1 MKQLSQPPYP
11 MLKELSGF
19 LLPYKI
25 QMTIF
30 LVALLI
36 TSTCTIGM
44 GQGLK
49 HLIDEGLVAQSLD
62 YLNGAILICC
72 GLAVVMALA
81 TYTRFYMIS
90 WLGERVCAD
99 IRRAVFK
106 HVVGLHPGF
115 FETHGSG
122 TIVARLTTDTT
133 LLQSII
139 GSGLSLALRSSVTFI
154 GALIMLVVTDAKLA
168 LIVLVA
174 VPSLLIPVVILGRR
188 VRTLSRKS
196 QDSLADVGSYAGEII
211 REIKVVQSYTRE
223 THERVAFSHEVER
236 AFEIALGR
244 IRQRS
249 LLNGVVILAL
259 FAALSALIW
268 MGGGAVIDG
277 SMSAGDLGAFLFYA
291 VLIAMAVATLSEVF
305 GDLQRAA
312 GAADRLIE
320 LLHAQNMIRSGPLG
334 QNASIDLSSAKLAFR
349 RVTFNYDSSPSTPAI
364 QNFSL
369 IIEPGQ
375 VVAVVGPSGAGK
387 STLFDLI
394 QRFYDPGS
402 GEISIGGMSL
412 KDFKLDDLRQR
423 IGVVRQQLTIFS
435 GTVQHNIA
443 YGLPSASQNEIE
455 AAAKAAQAHGFIT
468 SLPNGYKT
476 DIGEQGGAL
485 SGGQCQRIAIARV
498 FLKDPDILLLD
509 EATSSLDAES
519 EHGITRALSK
529 LMKGRTTLIIAHRL
543 ATVMHADKIV
553 LVDNG
558 QMVGEGTHEQ
568 LISQSPLYRRLS
580 ALQFDKT
587 SMMNLD

>member
-25 QMTIF
+25 QMIIF
-30 LVALLI
+30 LIALLI

-72 GLAVVMALA
+72 GLAVLMAVA

-196 QDSLADVGSYAGEII
+196 QDSLADVGNYAGEII

-291 VLIAMAVATLSEVF
+291 LLIAMAVATLSEVF

-320 LLHAQNMIRSGPLG
+320 LLHAQNMIRSGPLS

-349 RVTFNYDSSPSTPAI
+349 RVTFNYDSSPSNPAI

-402 GEISIGGMSL
+402 GEIIIGGMSL

-443 YGLPSASQNEIE
+443 YGLPSASQEEIE
-455 AAAKAAQAHGFIT
+455 AAAKAAQAHDFIT

-519 EHGITRALSK
+519 EHGINRALSK

-558 QMVGEGTHEQ
+558 QMIGEGSHEQ

-587 SMMNLD
+587 SMTNLD

>member
-1 MKQLSQPPYP
+1 
-11 MLKELSGF
+11 
-19 LLPYKI
+19 
-25 QMTIF
+25 
-30 LVALLI
+30 
-36 TSTCTIGM
+36 M

-168 LIVLVA
+168 LIVLIA

-320 LLHAQNMIRSGPLG
+320 LLHAQNMIRSGPLS
-334 QNASIDLSSAKLAFR
+334 QNAGIDLSSAKLAFR

-402 GEISIGGMSL
+402 GEIIIGGMSL

-558 QMVGEGTHEQ
+558 QMIGEGTHEQ

>member
-168 LIVLVA
+168 LIVLIA

-211 REIKVVQSYTRE
+211 REIKVVQSFTRE
-223 THERVAFSHEVER
+223 AHERVAFTHEVER

-291 VLIAMAVATLSEVF
+291 MLIAMAVATLSEVF

-320 LLHAQNMIRSGPLG
+320 LLHAQNMIRSGPLS
-334 QNASIDLSSAKLAFR
+334 QNAGIDLSSAKLAFR

-364 QNFSL
+364 QKFSL

-402 GEISIGGMSL
+402 GEIIIGGMSL

-443 YGLPSASQNEIE
+443 YGLPSANQNEIE
-455 AAAKAAQAHGFIT
+455 AAAKAAQAHDFIT

-558 QMVGEGTHEQ
+558 QMIGEGTHEQ

>member
-30 LVALLI
+30 LIALLI

-320 LLHAQNMIRSGPLG
+320 LLHAQNMIRSGPLS
-334 QNASIDLSSAKLAFR
+334 QNAGIDLSSAKLAFR

-443 YGLPSASQNEIE
+443 YGLPSANQNEIE
-455 AAAKAAQAHGFIT
+455 AAAKAAQAHDFIT

-476 DIGEQGGAL
+476 DIGEQGSAL
-485 SGGQCQRIAIARV
+485 SGGQCQRLAIARV

-558 QMVGEGTHEQ
+558 QMIGEGTHEQ
-568 LISQSPLYRRLS
+568 LISQSPLYQRLS

-587 SMMNLD
+587 SMTNLD

>member
-1 MKQLSQPPYP
+1 
-11 MLKELSGF
+11 
-19 LLPYKI
+19 
-25 QMTIF
+25 
-30 LVALLI
+30 
-36 TSTCTIGM
+36 M
-44 GQGLK
+44 G
-49 HLIDEGLVAQSLD
+49 
-62 YLNGAILICC
+62 
-72 GLAVVMALA
+72 
-81 TYTRFYMIS
+81 
-90 WLGERVCAD
+90 
-99 IRRAVFK
+99 
-106 HVVGLHPGF
+106 
-115 FETHGSG
+115 
-122 TIVARLTTDTT
+122 
-133 LLQSII
+133 
-139 GSGLSLALRSSVTFI
+139 
-154 GALIMLVVTDAKLA
+154 
-168 LIVLVA
+168 
-174 VPSLLIPVVILGRR
+174 
-188 VRTLSRKS
+188 
-196 QDSLADVGSYAGEII
+196 
-211 REIKVVQSYTRE
+211 
-223 THERVAFSHEVER
+223 
-236 AFEIALGR
+236 
-244 IRQRS
+244 
-249 LLNGVVILAL
+249 
-259 FAALSALIW
+259 
-268 MGGGAVIDG
+268 
-277 SMSAGDLGAFLFYA
+277 
-291 VLIAMAVATLSEVF
+291 VATLSEVF

-320 LLHAQNMIRSGPLG
+320 LLHAQNMINSGPLSQDAG
-334 QNASIDLSSAKLAFR
+334 IDFSSAKLAFR

-369 IIEPGQ
+369 VIEPGQ
-375 VVAVVGPSGAGK
+375 VVAIVGPSGAGK

-402 GEISIGGMSL
+402 GEIIIGGMSL

-558 QMVGEGTHEQ
+558 QMIGEGTHEQ

>member
-1 MKQLSQPPYP
+1 

-30 LVALLI
+30 LFALLI

-49 HLIDEGLVAQSLD
+49 YLIDEGLVAQSLD
-62 YLNGAILICC
+62 YLNGAILICS

-115 FETHGSG
+115 FETHDSG
-122 TIVARLTTDTT
+122 TIAARLTTDTT

-312 GAADRLIE
+312 GAADRLVE
-320 LLHAQNMIRSGPLG
+320 LLHAQNMIRSGPLS
-334 QNASIDLSSAKLAFR
+334 QNASTDLSSAKLAFR

-402 GEISIGGMSL
+402 GEIIIGGMSL

-443 YGLPSASQNEIE
+443 YGLPSASQEEIE
-455 AAAKAAQAHGFIT
+455 AAAKAAQAHDFIT

-558 QMVGEGTHEQ
+558 QMIGEGTHEQ

-587 SMMNLD
+587 SMTNLN

>member
-334 QNASIDLSSAKLAFR
+334 QNAGIDLSSAKLAFR

>member
-25 QMTIF
+25 QMIIF
-30 LVALLI
+30 LIALLI

-72 GLAVVMALA
+72 GLAVLMAVA

-196 QDSLADVGSYAGEII
+196 QDSLADVGNYAGEII

-291 VLIAMAVATLSEVF
+291 LLIAMAVATLSEVF

-320 LLHAQNMIRSGPLG
+320 LLHAQNMIRSGPLS

-349 RVTFNYDSSPSTPAI
+349 RVTFNYDSSPSNPAI

-402 GEISIGGMSL
+402 GEIIIGGMSL

-443 YGLPSASQNEIE
+443 YGLPSASQEEIE
-455 AAAKAAQAHGFIT
+455 AAAKAAQAHDFIT

-519 EHGITRALSK
+519 EHGINRALSK

-558 QMVGEGTHEQ
+558 QMIGEGTHEQ

-587 SMMNLD
+587 SMTNLD

>member
-1 MKQLSQPPYP
+1 

-25 QMTIF
+25 QLAIF

-72 GLAVVMALA
+72 GLAVLMALA

-320 LLHAQNMIRSGPLG
+320 LLHAQNMIRSGPLS
-334 QNASIDLSSAKLAFR
+334 QNAGIDLSSAKLAFR

-443 YGLPSASQNEIE
+443 YGLPSANQNEIE
-455 AAAKAAQAHGFIT
+455 AAAKAAQAHDFIT

-558 QMVGEGTHEQ
+558 QMIGEGTHEQ

>member
-320 LLHAQNMIRSGPLG
+320 LLHAQNMIRSGPLS
-334 QNASIDLSSAKLAFR
+334 QNAGIDLRSAKLAFR

-558 QMVGEGTHEQ
+558 QMIGEGTHEQ
-568 LISQSPLYRRLS
+568 LISQSPLYQRLS

-587 SMMNLD
+587 LMTNLD

>member
-211 REIKVVQSYTRE
+211 REIKVVQSFTRE
-223 THERVAFSHEVER
+223 AHERVAFTHEVER

-291 VLIAMAVATLSEVF
+291 MLIAMAVATLSEVF

-320 LLHAQNMIRSGPLG
+320 LLHAQNMIRSGPLS
-334 QNASIDLSSAKLAFR
+334 QNAGIDLSSAKLAFR

-402 GEISIGGMSL
+402 GEIIIGGMSL

-443 YGLPSASQNEIE
+443 YGLPSANQNEIE
-455 AAAKAAQAHGFIT
+455 AAAKAAQAHDFIT

>member
-1 MKQLSQPPYP
+1 

-320 LLHAQNMIRSGPLG
+320 LLHAQNMIRSGPLS
-334 QNASIDLSSAKLAFR
+334 QNAGIDLSSAKLAFR

-558 QMVGEGTHEQ
+558 QMIGEGTHEQ

>member
-72 GLAVVMALA
+72 GLAVVMAVA

-196 QDSLADVGSYAGEII
+196 QDSLADVGNYAGEII

-320 LLHAQNMIRSGPLG
+320 LLHAQNMIRSGPSS
-334 QNASIDLSSAKLAFR
+334 QNAGIDLSSAKLAFR

-402 GEISIGGMSL
+402 GEIIIGGMSL

-455 AAAKAAQAHGFIT
+455 AAAKAAQAHDFIT

-553 LVDNG
+553 LVDKG
-558 QMVGEGTHEQ
+558 QMIGEGTHEQ

>member
-1 MKQLSQPPYP
+1 

-25 QMTIF
+25 QMIIF
-30 LVALLI
+30 LIALLI

-72 GLAVVMALA
+72 GLAVLMAVA

-196 QDSLADVGSYAGEII
+196 QDSLADVGNYAGEII

-291 VLIAMAVATLSEVF
+291 LLIAMAVATLSEVF

-320 LLHAQNMIRSGPLG
+320 LLHAQNMIRSGPLS

-349 RVTFNYDSSPSTPAI
+349 RVTFNYDSSPSNPAI

-402 GEISIGGMSL
+402 GEIIIGGMSL

-443 YGLPSASQNEIE
+443 YGLPSASQEEIE
-455 AAAKAAQAHGFIT
+455 AAAKAAQAHDFIT

-519 EHGITRALSK
+519 EHGINRALSK

-558 QMVGEGTHEQ
+558 QMIGEGTHEQ

-587 SMMNLD
+587 SMTNLD

>member
-1 MKQLSQPPYP
+1 
-11 MLKELSGF
+11 
-19 LLPYKI
+19 
-25 QMTIF
+25 
-30 LVALLI
+30 
-36 TSTCTIGM
+36 M

-72 GLAVVMALA
+72 GLAVLMALA

-168 LIVLVA
+168 LIVLIA

-320 LLHAQNMIRSGPLG
+320 LLHAQNMINSGPLSQDAG
-334 QNASIDLSSAKLAFR
+334 IDFSSAKLAFR

-369 IIEPGQ
+369 VIEPGQ
-375 VVAVVGPSGAGK
+375 VVAIVGPSGAGK

-402 GEISIGGMSL
+402 GEIIIGGMSL

-443 YGLPSASQNEIE
+443 YGLPSANQNEIE
-455 AAAKAAQAHGFIT
+455 AAAKAAQAHDFIT

-476 DIGEQGGAL
+476 DIGEQGSAL
-485 SGGQCQRIAIARV
+485 SGGQCQRLAIARV

-558 QMVGEGTHEQ
+558 QMIGEGTHEQ
-568 LISQSPLYRRLS
+568 LISQSPLYQRLS

-587 SMMNLD
+587 SMTNLD

>member
-1 MKQLSQPPYP
+1 
-11 MLKELSGF
+11 
-19 LLPYKI
+19 
-25 QMTIF
+25 
-30 LVALLI
+30 
-36 TSTCTIGM
+36 M

-320 LLHAQNMIRSGPLG
+320 LLHAQNMIRSGPLS
-334 QNASIDLSSAKLAFR
+334 QNAGIDLSSAKLAFR

-558 QMVGEGTHEQ
+558 QMIGEGTHEQ
-568 LISQSPLYRRLS
+568 LISQNPLYRRLS

>member
-1 MKQLSQPPYP
+1 MKQPSQTPYP

-30 LVALLI
+30 LFALLI

-49 HLIDEGLVAQSLD
+49 YLIDEGLVAQSLD
-62 YLNGAILICC
+62 YLNGAILICS

-115 FETHGSG
+115 FETHDSG
-122 TIVARLTTDTT
+122 TIAARLTTDTT

-291 VLIAMAVATLSEVF
+291 ALIAMAVATLSEVF

-312 GAADRLIE
+312 GAADRLVE
-320 LLHAQNMIRSGPLG
+320 LLHAQNMIRSGPLS
-334 QNASIDLSSAKLAFR
+334 QNASTDLSSAKLAFR

-402 GEISIGGMSL
+402 GEIIIGGMSL

-443 YGLPSASQNEIE
+443 YGLPSASQEEIE
-455 AAAKAAQAHGFIT
+455 AAAKAAQAHDFIT

-558 QMVGEGTHEQ
+558 QMIGEGTHEQ

-587 SMMNLD
+587 SMTNLN

>member
-1 MKQLSQPPYP
+1 

-25 QMTIF
+25 QMIIF
-30 LVALLI
+30 LIALLI

-62 YLNGAILICC
+62 YLNGAILVCC
-72 GLAVVMALA
+72 GLAVLMAVA

-196 QDSLADVGSYAGEII
+196 QDSLADVGNYAGEII

-291 VLIAMAVATLSEVF
+291 LLIAMAVATLSEVF

-320 LLHAQNMIRSGPLG
+320 LLHAQNMIRSGPLS

-349 RVTFNYDSSPSTPAI
+349 RVTFNYDSSPSNPAI
-364 QNFSL
+364 ENFSL

-402 GEISIGGMSL
+402 GEIIIGGMSL

-443 YGLPSASQNEIE
+443 YGLPSASQEEIE
-455 AAAKAAQAHGFIT
+455 AAAKAAQAHDFIT

-519 EHGITRALSK
+519 EHGINRALSK

-558 QMVGEGTHEQ
+558 QMIGEGTHEQ

-587 SMMNLD
+587 SMTNLD

>member
-1 MKQLSQPPYP
+1 
-11 MLKELSGF
+11 
-19 LLPYKI
+19 
-25 QMTIF
+25 
-30 LVALLI
+30 
-36 TSTCTIGM
+36 M

-320 LLHAQNMIRSGPLG
+320 LLHAQNMIRSGPLS
-334 QNASIDLSSAKLAFR
+334 QNAGIDLRSAKLAFR

-402 GEISIGGMSL
+402 GEIIIGGMSL

-558 QMVGEGTHEQ
+558 QMIGEGTHEQ

>member
-1 MKQLSQPPYP
+1 

-19 LLPYKI
+19 LQPYKTQI
-25 QMTIF
+25 TIF
-30 LVALLI
+30 LAALLV
-36 TSTCTIGM
+36 TSACTIGM

-62 YLNGAILICC
+62 YLTGAIGVCC

-99 IRRAVFK
+99 IRKTVFE
-106 HVVGLHPGF
+106 HLVGLHPAF
-115 FETHGSG
+115 FETHVSG
-122 TIVARLTTDTT
+122 GIVARLTTDTT

-139 GSGLSLALRSSVTFI
+139 GSGLSLALRSTVTFI
-154 GALIMLVVTDAKLA
+154 GALIMLIITDAKLA

-174 VPSLLIPVVILGRR
+174 VPSLLVPVLILGRR
-188 VRTLSRKS
+188 VRTLSRRS
-196 QDSLADVGSYAGEII
+196 QDSLADVGNYAGEII

-223 THERVAFSHEVER
+223 THEKTAFSREVER

-244 IRQRS
+244 IRHRS
-249 LLNGVVILAL
+249 LLNGVVILAM

-268 MGGGAVIDG
+268 IGGGAVIDG
-277 SMSAGDLGAFLFYA
+277 SMSAGDMGAFLFYA
-291 VLIAMAVATLSEVF
+291 ALIAMTVATLSEVF

-312 GAADRLIE
+312 GAADRLVE
-320 LLHAQNMIRSGPLG
+320 LLHAENMIKSGA
-334 QNASIDLSSAKLAFR
+334 QNQNSDINLSKARLTFR
-349 RVTFNYDSSPSTPAI
+349 EVTFNYDSSPSSPAVN
-364 QNFSL
+364 NFSL

-394 QRFYDPGS
+394 QRFYDPTS
-402 GEISIGGMSL
+402 GKITLGGIGL
-412 KDFKLDDLRQR
+412 KDFKLEYLRQR

-435 GTVQHNIA
+435 GTVEHNIS
-443 YGLPSASQNEIE
+443 YGLPSASQEAIE
-455 AAAKAAQAHGFIT
+455 KAAKAAQAHEFIT
-468 SLPNGYKT
+468 ALPNGYKT

-519 EHGITRALSK
+519 EHGITKALTK
-529 LMKGRTTLIIAHRL
+529 LMEGRTTLIIAHRL
-543 ATVMHADKIV
+543 ATVMHADRIV

-558 QMVGEGTHEQ
+558 QKLDEGTHEQ
-568 LISQSPLYRRLS
+568 LLSKSPLYQRLS
-580 ALQFDKT
+580 ALQFDRK
-587 SMMNLD
+587 SKIKQN

>member
-1 MKQLSQPPYP
+1 

-30 LVALLI
+30 LIALLI

-72 GLAVVMALA
+72 GLAVLMALA

-168 LIVLVA
+168 LIVLIA

-320 LLHAQNMIRSGPLG
+320 LLHAQNMINSGPLSQDAG
-334 QNASIDLSSAKLAFR
+334 IDFSSAKLAFR

-369 IIEPGQ
+369 VIEPGQ
-375 VVAVVGPSGAGK
+375 VVAIVGPSGAGK

-558 QMVGEGTHEQ
+558 QMIGEGTHEQ

>member
-72 GLAVVMALA
+72 GLAVLMAVA

-334 QNASIDLSSAKLAFR
+334 QNAGIDLSSAKLAFR

>member
-1 MKQLSQPPYP
+1 

-30 LVALLI
+30 LIALLI

-320 LLHAQNMIRSGPLG
+320 LLHAQNMIRSGPLS
-334 QNASIDLSSAKLAFR
+334 QNAGIDLSSAKLAFR

-443 YGLPSASQNEIE
+443 YGLPSANQNEIE
-455 AAAKAAQAHGFIT
+455 AAAKAAQAHDFIT

-476 DIGEQGGAL
+476 DIGEQGSAL
-485 SGGQCQRIAIARV
+485 SGGQCQRLAIARV

-558 QMVGEGTHEQ
+558 QMIGEGTHEQ
-568 LISQSPLYRRLS
+568 LISQSPLYQRLS

-587 SMMNLD
+587 SMTNLD

>member
-1 MKQLSQPPYP
+1 
-11 MLKELSGF
+11 
-19 LLPYKI
+19 
-25 QMTIF
+25 
-30 LVALLI
+30 
-36 TSTCTIGM
+36 M

-320 LLHAQNMIRSGPLG
+320 LLHAQNMIRSGPLS
-334 QNASIDLSSAKLAFR
+334 QNAGIDLRSAKLAFR

-558 QMVGEGTHEQ
+558 QMIGEGTHEQ
-568 LISQSPLYRRLS
+568 LISQSPLYQRLS

-587 SMMNLD
+587 LMTNLD

>member
-25 QMTIF
+25 QMIIF
-30 LVALLI
+30 LIALLI

-62 YLNGAILICC
+62 YLNGAILVCC
-72 GLAVVMALA
+72 GLAVLMAVA

-196 QDSLADVGSYAGEII
+196 QDSLADVGNYAGEII

-291 VLIAMAVATLSEVF
+291 LLIAMAVATLSEVF

-320 LLHAQNMIRSGPLG
+320 LLHAQNMIRSGPLS

-349 RVTFNYDSSPSTPAI
+349 RVTFNYDSSPSNPAI

-394 QRFYDPGS
+394 QRFYDPGT
-402 GEISIGGMSL
+402 GEIIIGGMSL

-443 YGLPSASQNEIE
+443 YGLPSASQEEIE
-455 AAAKAAQAHGFIT
+455 AAAKAAQAHDFIT

-519 EHGITRALSK
+519 EHGINRALSK

-558 QMVGEGTHEQ
+558 QMIGEGTHEQ

-587 SMMNLD
+587 SMTNLD

>member
-1 MKQLSQPPYP
+1 
-11 MLKELSGF
+11 
-19 LLPYKI
+19 
-25 QMTIF
+25 
-30 LVALLI
+30 
-36 TSTCTIGM
+36 M

-72 GLAVVMALA
+72 GLAVLMALA

-320 LLHAQNMIRSGPLG
+320 LLHAQNMIRSGPLS

-349 RVTFNYDSSPSTPAI
+349 QVTFNYDSSPSTPAI

-402 GEISIGGMSL
+402 GEIIIGGMSL

-558 QMVGEGTHEQ
+558 QMIGEGTHEQ
-568 LISQSPLYRRLS
+568 LISQSPLYQRLS

-587 SMMNLD
+587 SMTNLD

>member
-1 MKQLSQPPYP
+1 

-25 QMTIF
+25 QMIIF
-30 LVALLI
+30 LIALLI

-72 GLAVVMALA
+72 GLAVLMAVA

-196 QDSLADVGSYAGEII
+196 QDSLADVGNYAGEII

-291 VLIAMAVATLSEVF
+291 LLIAMAVATLSEVF

-320 LLHAQNMIRSGPLG
+320 LLHAQNMIRSGPLS

-349 RVTFNYDSSPSTPAI
+349 RVTFNYDSSPSNPAI

-402 GEISIGGMSL
+402 GEIIIGGMSL

-443 YGLPSASQNEIE
+443 YGLPSASQEEIE
-455 AAAKAAQAHGFIT
+455 AAAKAAQAHDFIT

-519 EHGITRALSK
+519 EHGINRALSK

-558 QMVGEGTHEQ
+558 QMIGEGSHEQ

-587 SMMNLD
+587 SMTNLD

>member
-1 MKQLSQPPYP
+1 

-25 QMTIF
+25 QMIIF
-30 LVALLI
+30 LIALLI

-62 YLNGAILICC
+62 YLNGAILVCC
-72 GLAVVMALA
+72 GLAVLMAVA

-196 QDSLADVGSYAGEII
+196 QDSLADVGNYAGEII

-291 VLIAMAVATLSEVF
+291 LLIAMAVATLSEVF

-320 LLHAQNMIRSGPLG
+320 LLHAQNMIRSGPLS

-349 RVTFNYDSSPSTPAI
+349 RVTFNYDSSPSNPAI

-402 GEISIGGMSL
+402 GEIIIGGMSL

-443 YGLPSASQNEIE
+443 YGLPSASQEEIE
-455 AAAKAAQAHGFIT
+455 AAAKAAQAHDFIT

-519 EHGITRALSK
+519 EHGINRALSK

-558 QMVGEGTHEQ
+558 QMIGEGSHEQ

-587 SMMNLD
+587 SMTNLD

>member
-1 MKQLSQPPYP
+1 

-30 LVALLI
+30 LIALLI

-99 IRRAVFK
+99 IRKAVFK

-115 FETHGSG
+115 FETHDSG

-236 AFEIALGR
+236 AFKIALGR

-320 LLHAQNMIRSGPLG
+320 LLNAQNMIRSGPLS

-402 GEISIGGMSL
+402 GEIIIGGMSL

-443 YGLPSASQNEIE
+443 YGLPSASQEEIE
-455 AAAKAAQAHGFIT
+455 TAAKAAQAHDFIT

-558 QMVGEGTHEQ
+558 QMIGEGTHEQ
-568 LISQSPLYRRLS
+568 LITQSPLYRRLS
-580 ALQFDKT
+580 ALQFDTT
-587 SMMNLD
+587 SMTNLD

>member
-211 REIKVVQSYTRE
+211 REIKVVQSFTRE
-223 THERVAFSHEVER
+223 AHERVAFTHEVER

-291 VLIAMAVATLSEVF
+291 MLIAMAVATLSEVF

-320 LLHAQNMIRSGPLG
+320 LLHAQNMIRSGPLS
-334 QNASIDLSSAKLAFR
+334 QNAGIDLSSAKLAFR

-364 QNFSL
+364 QKFSL

-402 GEISIGGMSL
+402 GEIIIGGMSL

-443 YGLPSASQNEIE
+443 YGLPSANQNEIE
-455 AAAKAAQAHGFIT
+455 AAAKAAQAHDFIT

-558 QMVGEGTHEQ
+558 QMIGEGTHEQ

>member
-1 MKQLSQPPYP
+1 MH
-11 MLKELSGF
+11 
-19 LLPYKI
+19 
-25 QMTIF
+25 
-30 LVALLI
+30 
-36 TSTCTIGM
+36 IGM

-72 GLAVVMALA
+72 GLAVLMALA

-320 LLHAQNMIRSGPLG
+320 LLHAQNMIRSGPLS
-334 QNASIDLSSAKLAFR
+334 QNAGIDLSSAKLAFR

-443 YGLPSASQNEIE
+443 YGLPSASQEEIE
-455 AAAKAAQAHGFIT
+455 AAAKAAQAHDFIT

-558 QMVGEGTHEQ
+558 QMIGEGTHEQ

>member
-25 QMTIF
+25 QMIIF
-30 LVALLI
+30 LIALLI

-334 QNASIDLSSAKLAFR
+334 QNAGIDLSSAKLAFR

>member
-1 MKQLSQPPYP
+1 

-30 LVALLI
+30 LIALLI

-168 LIVLVA
+168 LIVLIA

-320 LLHAQNMIRSGPLG
+320 LLHAQNMIRSGPLS
-334 QNASIDLSSAKLAFR
+334 QNAGIDLSSAKLAFR

-558 QMVGEGTHEQ
+558 QMIGEGTHEQ

>member
-1 MKQLSQPPYP
+1 

-25 QMTIF
+25 QLAIF

-72 GLAVVMALA
+72 GLAVLMALA

-168 LIVLVA
+168 LIVLIA

-320 LLHAQNMIRSGPLG
+320 LLHAQNMIRSGPLS
-334 QNASIDLSSAKLAFR
+334 QNAGIDLRSAKLAFR

-558 QMVGEGTHEQ
+558 QMIGEGTHEQ

>member
-1 MKQLSQPPYP
+1 

-30 LVALLI
+30 LIALLI

-72 GLAVVMALA
+72 GLAVLMALA

-320 LLHAQNMIRSGPLG
+320 LLHAQNMIRSGPLS
-334 QNASIDLSSAKLAFR
+334 QNAGIDLSSAKLAFR

-558 QMVGEGTHEQ
+558 QMIGEGTHEQ

>member
-1 MKQLSQPPYP
+1 
-11 MLKELSGF
+11 
-19 LLPYKI
+19 
-25 QMTIF
+25 
-30 LVALLI
+30 
-36 TSTCTIGM
+36 M

-320 LLHAQNMIRSGPLG
+320 LLHAQNMIRSGPLS
-334 QNASIDLSSAKLAFR
+334 QNAGIDLRSAKLAFR

-402 GEISIGGMSL
+402 GEIIIGGMSL

-558 QMVGEGTHEQ
+558 QMIGEGTHEQ
-568 LISQSPLYRRLS
+568 LISQSPLYQRLS

-587 SMMNLD
+587 SMTNLD

>member
-1 MKQLSQPPYP
+1 

-25 QMTIF
+25 QMIIF
-30 LVALLI
+30 LIALLI

-62 YLNGAILICC
+62 YLNGAILVCC
-72 GLAVVMALA
+72 GLAVLMAVA

-196 QDSLADVGSYAGEII
+196 QDSLADVGNYAGEII

-291 VLIAMAVATLSEVF
+291 LLIAMAVATLSEVF

-320 LLHAQNMIRSGPLG
+320 LLHAQNMIRSGPLS

-349 RVTFNYDSSPSTPAI
+349 RVTFNYDSSPSNPAI

-402 GEISIGGMSL
+402 GEIIIGGMSL

-443 YGLPSASQNEIE
+443 YGLPSASQEEIE
-455 AAAKAAQAHGFIT
+455 AAAKAAQAHDFIT

-519 EHGITRALSK
+519 EHGINRALSK

-558 QMVGEGTHEQ
+558 QMIGEGTHEQ

-587 SMMNLD
+587 SMTNLD